1 MVRRIL
7 TLTFALLLASGAATL
22 LAVYA
27 GGLRDERQP
36 ADVII
41 VLGAAEWNG
50 RPSPALRDRLDHA
63 AELHAQGVA
72 PRIITTGGVGN
83 RSSNSEG
90 GVGRDYLVR
99 QKGIPAEAIL
109 AEESST
115 STVENLRNA
124 LALMQQAGLRTA
136 VIVSEPYHLQRAQ
149 AIARDLGIAAAVS
162 PSRGFFEGRFPLW
175 DVFYTAREAMALPVY
190 LVTRA

>member
-1 MVRRIL
+1 MVPRIL
-7 TLTFALLLASGAATL
+7 TLALALAVASGAAAL
-22 LAVYA
+22 LAVYL
-27 GGLRDERQP
+27 GGMRDERQP

-63 AELHAQGVA
+63 AELHAEGVA
-72 PRIITTGGVGN
+72 ARIITTGGVGP
-83 RSSNSEG
+83 RSRNSEG

-99 QKGIPAEAIL
+99 QKGIPADLIL
-109 AEESST
+109 AEETST

-124 LALMQQAGLRTA
+124 HALMQAAGLRSA

-149 AIARDLGIAAAVS
+149 AIARDLGMDATVS
-162 PSRGFFEGRFPLW
+162 PSRGFFQGRFPLW
-175 DVFYTAREAMALPVY
+175 DVFYAAREAMALPVY
-190 LVTRA
+190 LVTRT